1 MRNLSWEEF
10 DEAVFKLASTFEG
23 VALNGVYGF
32 PRGGL
37 PLAVALSHQ
46 LSIPLLKEPEEDCLF
61 VDDVYET
68 GKTLKQAWE
77 YDGSKA
83 CTWMSK
89 QTPTW
94 FTTVEITT
102 KKEWLVFP
110 WESVADAQIDMEKYY
125 ASH

>member
-1 MRNLSWEEF
+1 MRNLSWEEL

-68 GKTLKQAWE
+68 LKNDRENLYRECVPILENLIEINNQNEEAIKTLMNIYGTLGDNEGFKKM
-77 YDGSKA
+77 KA
-83 CTWMSK
+83 
-89 QTPTW
+89 
-94 FTTVEITT
+94 
-102 KKEWLVFP
+102 LV
-110 WESVADAQIDMEKYY
+110 K
-125 ASH
+125 